1 MKIAI
6 DVSLAAGESAGVG
19 SYTRGL
25 LEGLAAIDPDN
36 EYILY
41 SYLDFP
47 QSPQLTFPQQPNFSH
62 QMLQLQGEHWER
74 MWSRAELPPKE
85 ALDAVHVLHSPFFN
99 APKEHHGAL
108 VATIHD
114 VSFLLQPQ
122 FHTEANRLHCL
133 QGTLNAALHA
143 DRIIAVSLQTKK
155 DLIDYFSIPEERIRV
170 IYEAPRKVYA
180 PEHNVEIIRGVLERL
195 GIFHNFILFVGS
207 LEPRKNL
214 RTLLQAYAT
223 YVTRHTG
230 EELLVV
236 AGGKGWLNDDLS
248 QVAAERGIAERVKF
262 LGYVPEADLRIL
274 YSAAKLFV
282 YPSIYEGFGLPP
294 LEAMACGAPV
304 ITSNTSALP
313 EVVGDAALLV
323 DPYNGE
329 ALYQAMKRVL
339 CDHELRAGMRQ
350 QSLARATRFSWEQ
363 TAEETLAVYEEVCPE
378 YSKEARAA
386 RIGRKIRQSWDEF
399 GREDPFWAVLT
410 NPDKTDGRWSEAEFF
425 EIGRHDIQAALQRIT
440 TLGISLNYE
449 KALDFGCGPGRLTQ
463 ALAEHFREAH
473 GVDIAHSMIAKAHE
487 LNKYGERCIYHLND
501 RPDLQL
507 FEANTFDL
515 VYSWLVLQH
524 MPKQL
529 ALGYLAE
536 FARVT
541 KPGGVMVFQIPDR
554 RQQVWSGGHV
564 GRDDLPL
571 EFWRAREPFM
581 LMCETPYA
589 EVAKVL
595 EEASAR
601 VIEAQE
607 DTQADPTLVF
617 RYYVATKNL
626 ACPQTA
632 QPRG

>member
-6 DVSLAAGESAGVG
+6 DVSLAVGESAGVG

-47 QSPQLTFPQQPNFSH
+47 QSPQPTFPQQPNFSL
-62 QMLQLQGEHWER
+62 QMLQLEGEHWER
-74 MWSRAELPPKE
+74 MWSRSDLPPKA
-85 ALDAVHVLHSPFFN
+85 ALDPVHVLHSPFFN

-133 QGTLNAALHA
+133 QGTLNAALYA

-170 IYEAPRKVYA
+170 IYEAPRRIYS
-180 PEHNVEIIRGVLERL
+180 PERNVEVIRSVLERL

-223 YVTRHTG
+223 YVTRHAG

-236 AGGKGWLNDDLS
+236 AGGKGWLSDDLS

-262 LGYVPEADLRIL
+262 LGYVQEVDLRVL
-274 YSAAKLFV
+274 YSTAKLFV

-304 ITSNTSALP
+304 IASNTSALP

-329 ALYQAMKRVL
+329 ALHQAMERVL
-339 CDHELRAGMRQ
+339 CDRDLRARMRQ

-363 TAEETLAVYEEVCPE
+363 TAEQTLGLYEEVCPE

-386 RIGRKIRQSWDEF
+386 RIGRKIRQSWDQF

-410 NPDKTDGRWSEAEFF
+410 NPDKKGDRWSEAEFF
-425 EIGRHDIQAALQRIT
+425 ATGRHDIQAALQRIT
-440 TLGISLNYE
+440 TLGINLNFE

-463 ALAEHFREAH
+463 ALAEHFREVH
-473 GVDIAHSMIAKAHE
+473 GVDIAASMIAKAQE
-487 LNKYGERCIYHLND
+487 LNKFGERCIYHLND
-501 RPDLQL
+501 RPDLRL

-529 ALGYLAE
+529 ALGYIAE

-541 KPGGVMVFQIPDR
+541 NPGGVMVFQIPDR
-554 RQQVWSGGHV
+554 RQQARSGEHMGEGDV
-564 GRDDLPL
+564 PL
-571 EFWRAREPFM
+571 EFWRAQEPLM

-589 EVAKVL
+589 EVVKVL
-595 EEASAR
+595 AAAGAHA
-601 VIEAQE
+601 IEAEE
-607 DTQADPTLVF
+607 DSRADPLLVF
-617 RYYVATKNL
+617 RYYVARK
-626 ACPQTA
+626 
-632 QPRG
+632 G